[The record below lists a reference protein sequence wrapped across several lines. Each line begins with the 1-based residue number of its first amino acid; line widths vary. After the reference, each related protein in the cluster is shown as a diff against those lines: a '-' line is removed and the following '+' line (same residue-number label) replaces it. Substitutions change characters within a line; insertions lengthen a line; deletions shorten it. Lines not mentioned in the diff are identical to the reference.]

1 MNNSLPANPNQGV
14 SYKGKNLKEIWLA
27 GGCFWGVQSYFTRI
41 YGVAGTTV
49 GYANGRTEHPTYED
63 VCHRNTGHAE
73 TVQVRYD
80 PERVNLATLLDYF
93 FRIIDPTALNRQGND
108 RGTQYRSGIYYRDE
122 QDLPVIRA
130 VMAEVQKQYQ
140 KPLVTEVLPLTHF
153 YPAEEYHQD
162 YLGKTPGGYCHID
175 FSSLRNQQQLRVD
188 PIRYQKP
195 NPEIIKK
202 KLIDTQYSVTQL
214 ADTEPPYHNSY
225 WDHHEPGLYVDVT
238 TGEPLFS
245 SRDKFAS
252 GCGWPSF
259 TKPLDP
265 EVITYKEDTSLG
277 MRRIETRSRV
287 GDAHLGHVF
296 EDGPPEQGGRRF
308 CINSAAL
315 RFIPLAEMEKA
326 GYSEFIPMVQ
336 R

>member
-1 MNNSLPANPNQGV
+1 MNNDLPANPNQGV
-14 SYKGKNLKEIWLA
+14 SYEGKNLKKIWLA
-27 GGCFWGVQSYFTRI
+27 GGCFWGVQSYFARI

-49 GYANGRTEHPTYED
+49 GYANGKTEYPTYED

-80 PERVNLATLLDYF
+80 PERVNLATVLDHF

-122 QDLPVIRA
+122 QDLPVIRS

-140 KPLVTEVLPLTHF
+140 KPLVTEVQPLTNF
-153 YPAEEYHQD
+153 FPAEEYHQD
-162 YLGKTPGGYCHID
+162 YLEKNPGGYCHID
-175 FSSLRNQQQLRVD
+175 FSSLRNQQQHRVD
-188 PIRYQKP
+188 PTRYQKP
-195 NPEIIKK
+195 DPESIKK
-202 KLIDTQYSVTQL
+202 KLTDMQYSVTQH
-214 ADTEPPYHNSY
+214 ADTEPSFHNSY

-265 EVITYKEDTSLG
+265 KVITYKEDTSHG

-296 EDGPPEQGGRRF
+296 EDGPPEQGGQRF

-326 GYSEFIPMVQ
+326 GYGEFIPLVQ
-336 R
+336 